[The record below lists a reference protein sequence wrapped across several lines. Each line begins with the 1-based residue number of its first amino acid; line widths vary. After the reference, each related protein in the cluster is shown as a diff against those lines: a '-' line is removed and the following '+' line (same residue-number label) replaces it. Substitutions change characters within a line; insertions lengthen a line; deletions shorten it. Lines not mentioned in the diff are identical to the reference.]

1 MSQSIIDALRA
12 RLSPK
17 LFYYMTLSPYTDP
30 TAHQVQKSYQAL
42 VLGHPPS
49 SWEGQGHCISVRLM
63 DVPGCFA
70 RRVASGD
77 LGQAAETTVKVL
89 QRGHWPKESSMGNQ
103 FLT

>member
-17 LFYYMTLSPYTDP
+17 LFYYMTLSAYTDTDT

-49 SWEGQGHCISVRLM
+49 SWEGQGHRISVRLM

-70 RRVASGD
+70 RRVAPGD
-77 LGQAAETTVKVL
+77 LGQAAETNVKVL
-89 QRGHWPKESSMGNQ
+89 QRGHWPKESSMGNN
-103 FLT
+103 F